1 MSTTTDILAANP
13 DASLEDILR
22 ICMQPNE
29 MPNGHFSAWVEGLQQ
44 IYNGLSIQP
53 SLGDY
58 AQAIY
63 KVFTNH
69 TLVPDA
75 DQRVTEQQLIRGL
88 MQLQNIAKTGH
99 AYAAG
104 DIQPV
109 VHALYCFIHINF
121 MIDTEQLK
129 SAMQPNTP
137 PPWFDASEYIN
148 VHPRSPVLLP
158 NMTVTLKALAVGGAA
173 PPITFIGIPGDG
185 TPSNPMTGPLSHLV
199 SGLQRVNEFTLTCT
213 ANPTFRY
220 GDTGMPYIARF
231 TIPGSGLFFEYRAIM
246 GAKT

>member
-1 MSTTTDILAANP
+1 MSTATVILAANP

-44 IYNGLSIQP
+44 IYNGLAIQP

-69 TLVPDA
+69 TWVPDA

-88 MQLQNIAKTGH
+88 TQLQNIAKTGP
-99 AYAAG
+99 AYAAD
-104 DIQPV
+104 DIQAV

-121 MIDTEQLK
+121 MIDTEKLK

-137 PPWFDASEYIN
+137 PRWFVANDYIT
-148 VHPRSPVLLP
+148 VHPPSPVLLP
-158 NMTVTLKALAVGGAA
+158 NMIVTWKALAVGGAA
-173 PPITFIGIPGDG
+173 PITFIGIPGDG
-185 TPSNPMTGPLSHLV
+185 TSSHPMTGPLIHLV
-199 SGLQRVNEFTLTCT
+199 SELQRVNEFTLTCK
-213 ANPTFRY
+213 ANATFLFDRV
-220 GDTGMPYIARF
+220 PYIARF
-231 TIPGSGLFFEYRAIM
+231 TIPGSGLFFEYQAIM
-246 GAKT
+246 RAKT